1 MRASGGVTEHL
12 YEACLYI
19 VRDDVLPAVRLGV
32 DLVPREPDD
41 VGEEPLGQAV
51 LADHAGGQFLARG
64 SQRDR
69 TPSHLDIAR
78 FARRWTT
85 SDTVGLSARPVRP
98 SGLV

>member
-69 TPSHLDIAR
+69 TPRHLDIAR
-78 FARRWTT
+78 LAKAVDHLRHR
-85 SDTVGLSARPVRP
+85 G
-98 SGLV
+98 G